1 MPKELFPI
9 QLLTNYS
16 AAHKHQVIEVVST
29 ALDNGIRSI
38 QFCWQGSDK
47 EIFTLAEK
55 LRTLTS
61 KYRAELVVNNR
72 LDVALAI
79 GADAVH
85 LGQQDAPV
93 SMIRHTIPLRM
104 RVGLTVSTV
113 DELLQA
119 NRLDVDYYGI
129 GPVFNTQTKPGVGMG
144 LDQLANLRSLTTR
157 PIIAIGGITVDNV
170 ESVLQL
176 GIERVAIVGAVY
188 NDPTPRAV
196 SSLVNKIQR
205 YQVQSSLETHQ

>member
-1 MPKELFPI
+1 
-9 QLLTNYS
+9 
-16 AAHKHQVIEVVST
+16 
-29 ALDNGIRSI
+29 
-38 QFCWQGSDK
+38 
-47 EIFTLAEK
+47 
-55 LRTLTS
+55 
-61 KYRAELVVNNR
+61 
-72 LDVALAI
+72 
-79 GADAVH
+79 
-85 LGQQDAPV
+85 
-93 SMIRHTIPLRM
+93 
-104 RVGLTVSTV
+104 
-113 DELLQA
+113 
-119 NRLDVDYYGI
+119 
-129 GPVFNTQTKPGVGMG
+129 MG